1 MFEVRA
7 ITAGSAEGRLK
18 DSKSSPRLVTE
29 TPVQAESPN
38 ISLSSR
44 LSAYRTL
51 SGNRRPDFA
60 KAYGELVERLSVIDR
75 GQLGPTKKPTVL
87 LSADIRPPDMKPD
100 ERM

>member
-1 MFEVRA
+1 M
-7 ITAGSAEGRLK
+7 
-18 DSKSSPRLVTE
+18 
-29 TPVQAESPN
+29 N
-38 ISLSSR
+38 IVSIALCY
-44 LSAYRTL
+44 LLPCYCEL

-60 KAYGELVERLSVIDR
+60 KAYDELVERLSVIDR